1 MNAETSFQTDPHS
14 IELEQQLLGALLVN
28 NDLLHRISGITRR
41 DHFFEPVHADIFAHI
56 VGRIEKDHI
65 ATVNTIASGMAAH
78 EGLKE
83 LGGGQYLVR
92 LAGASIMSSGIADYA
107 RDIEALWQRR
117 MLLRALE
124 GAKDAVLGDNDPE
137 VAKAGIEAVLM
148 ALPERDGQ
156 ESSVSALKAMT
167 ETVRSINRAY
177 SGEQVS
183 VPTGLGALD
192 RRLGG
197 FWKQNLV
204 IVAGR
209 PSMGKSAL
217 ALEFAI
223 KAADAGRFVGFVSL
237 EMSNTELMERVI
249 GAKTRIDYE
258 KLRRGDLTEDEMRKV
273 VGIAQESQD
282 MPLFIV
288 PPHVRDIAAIHSALK
303 TVKKRQ
309 GRLDLVVVDY
319 LQLIRSRGNNANERV
334 SEITRGLKAL
344 AKLLDVP
351 IIALSQLSRAVEGRD
366 NKRPVLSDLRDSGSI
381 EQDADVV
388 MFCYREEYYLARE
401 HPPEKDGARADY
413 EAALAASRN
422 KMEIITAKQRMGSIG
437 TDRVGCHMPTN
448 RFWENEEQ
456 DNFYGI

>member
-1 MNAETSFQTDPHS
+1 MNVNATFDIEPHS
-14 IELEQQLLGALLVN
+14 TELEQQILGALLSNNDLLARIGGITTPEHFHDPTHEDIFRNICARIGRDHIATATTVASDMAQHEGLKGLGGGKYLARLVGASISSFAIADYASDLEALWRRRTLLGAL
-28 NDLLHRISGITRR
+28 R
-41 DHFFEPVHADIFAHI
+41 
-56 VGRIEKDHI
+56 
-65 ATVNTIASGMAAH
+65 
-78 EGLKE
+78 
-83 LGGGQYLVR
+83 
-92 LAGASIMSSGIADYA
+92 
-107 RDIEALWQRR
+107 EAQ
-117 MLLRALE
+117 E
-124 GAKDAVLGDNDPE
+124 AVLGQSDPD
-137 VAKAGIEAVLM
+137 VAVAGLEAVLM
-148 ALPERDGQ
+148 GLPERDGQ

-167 ETVRSINRAY
+167 QTVMSINRAY

-183 VPTGLGALD
+183 VPTGIVAID
-192 RRLGG
+192 KRHGG

-223 KAADAGRFVGFVSL
+223 RAADAGRFVGFVSL
-237 EMSNTELMERVI
+237 EMSNTELMERII

-258 KLRRGDLTEDEMRKV
+258 KLRRGAIEEADMRKV
-273 VGIAQESQD
+273 VEVAKQAQD
-282 MPLFIV
+282 MPMFIV

-303 TVKKRQ
+303 QIKKRQ

-319 LQLIRSRGNNANERV
+319 LQLIRARGNNANERV
-334 SEITRGLKAL
+334 SEVTQGLKAL

-351 IIALSQLSRAVEGRD
+351 VIALSQLSRAVEGRD

-401 HPPEKDGARADY
+401 QPPEKDGARADY

-448 RFWENEEQ
+448 RFWDFEEQ
-456 DNFYGI
+456 ETMF